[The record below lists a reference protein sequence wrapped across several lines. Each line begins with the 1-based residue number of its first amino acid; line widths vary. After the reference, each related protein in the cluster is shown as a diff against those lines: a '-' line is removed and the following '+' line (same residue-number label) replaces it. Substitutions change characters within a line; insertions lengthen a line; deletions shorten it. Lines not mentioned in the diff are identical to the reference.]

1 MGGGNS
7 GNASTG
13 GSILGALA
21 MPLFFIVF
29 MYFVLIRP
37 QKKRQQQHQEM
48 INSVKVGETITT
60 SGGIVGKII
69 NIKDDEVVVETS
81 IERTQI
87 KIKKWAISDVEKLE
101 EA

>member
-1 MGGGNS
+1 
-7 GNASTG
+7 
-13 GSILGALA
+13 

-29 MYFVLIRP
+29 MYFILIRP

-48 INSVKVGETITT
+48 INAVKVGEMITT
-60 SGGIVGKII
+60 SGGIVGKVI
-69 NIKDDEVVVETS
+69 NIKDDEVVLETS
-81 IERTQI
+81 VEKTQI

>member
-1 MGGGNS
+1 MGGDGSNNVGS
-7 GNASTG
+7 GNL
-13 GSILGALA
+13 LGALI

-29 MYFVLIRP
+29 MYFILIRP

-48 INSVKVGETITT
+48 INAVQVGEMITT

-69 NIKDDEVVVETS
+69 NIKDDEVVLETS
-81 IERTQI
+81 VEKTQI